1 MIRGHKMLRFTRQLS
16 GIAGLCALLL
26 LSACSEVELVAHG
39 AKQLQDN
46 SISNDLGDYK
56 VGKPYKIRG
65 IWYYPAVDPDYDET
79 GIASWY
85 GPGFHGKRTA
95 NGAIFDENK
104 VSAAHKTLPLPS
116 VVRVTN
122 LENGRSIKVLVND
135 RGPYASGRIIDL
147 SRRAAQL
154 LDSERSGT
162 AKVRVQILEQESRQV
177 AALAQGRGSDNPLPA
192 AAPTEQV
199 AVETL
204 NNPGTA
210 PTQPQTE
217 AVTQAV
223 QKEVETMTSP
233 QQPIQVTEVG
243 QSSLYIQAG
252 AFSIYDNADKLRLQ
266 LASIGPAQISPALV
280 NGTQF
285 YRVRVGP
292 LRDVNEADQV
302 LSRMISNGYTNSRIV
317 VEGA

>member
-1 MIRGHKMLRFTRQLS
+1 MWGLKS
-16 GIAGLCALLL
+16 GSAKAAALAAVLMIAGCT
-26 LSACSEVELVAHG
+26 EVELVAHG

-46 SISNDLGDYK
+46 SVSNEVGDYK
-56 VGKPYKIRG
+56 VGKAYKVRG
-65 IWYYPAVDPDYDET
+65 AWYYPSVDYDYDET

-95 NGAIFDENK
+95 NGALFDENK

-135 RGPYASGRIIDL
+135 RGPFAEGRIIDL

-162 AKVRVQILEQESRQV
+162 ARVRVQILEQESRQV
-177 AALAQGRGSDNPLPA
+177 AALAQGRGGENPAPT

-204 NNPGTA
+204 GSAPAPAPAPASTA
-210 PTQPQTE
+210 PANSAGSIVVAQAIPSSTQQVDRRP
-217 AVTQAV
+217 V
-223 QKEVETMTSP
+223 QNSQLFV
-233 QQPIQVTEVG
+233 
-243 QSSLYIQAG
+243 QAG
-252 AFSIYDNADKLRLQ
+252 AFSVYDNANKLRAQ
-266 LASIGPAQISPALV
+266 LSGIAPSQISPAV
-280 NGTQF
+280 VGGTQF
-285 YRVRVGP
+285 YRVRLGP
-292 LRDVNEADQV
+292 LNDVAEADMV
-302 LSRMISNGYTNSRIV
+302 LAQLIDNGYTQSRIIV
-317 VEGA
+317 D

>member
-1 MIRGHKMLRFTRQLS
+1 
-16 GIAGLCALLL
+16 
-26 LSACSEVELVAHG
+26 VELVAHG
-39 AKQLQDN
+39 AKQLQNN
-46 SISNDLGDYK
+46 SISSDLGSYK

-65 IWYYPAVDPDYDET
+65 VWYYPAVDPDYDET

-85 GPGFHGKRTA
+85 GPGFHGKSTA
-95 NGAIFDENK
+95 NGATFDENK
-104 VSAAHKTLPLPS
+104 VSAAHRTLPLPS

-162 AKVRVQILEQESRQV
+162 ARVRVQILEQESRQV
-177 AALAQGRGSDNPLPA
+177 AAIAQGRGGDNPLPA

-204 NNPGTA
+204 DGPSNA
-210 PTQPQTE
+210 PTQPQTQ

-223 QKEVETMTSP
+223 AQEVETMTSP
-233 QQPIQVTEVG
+233 QQQVQVNRVSD
-243 QSSLYIQAG
+243 SSLYVQAG
-252 AFSIYDNADKLRLQ
+252 AFSVFDNADKLRLQ
-266 LASIGPAQISPALV
+266 LASIGPTQISPALV

-285 YRVRVGP
+285 YRVRLGP
-292 LRDVNEADQV
+292 LRDVAEADQV
-302 LSRMISNGYTNSRIV
+302 LSRLISNGYTNSRIV